1 MPDFSTR
8 SDDVEIMDDLACSG
22 EVVHQTLREI
32 ENINR
37 LLGGNYVTVDGV
49 ARLVGA
55 VHGAQS
61 TVHGPP
67 SMVQPPSLETRF
79 GGRGGREVI
88 LNVTDLGCGGGDLL
102 KLIRRWA
109 LKKGVD
115 LSYTG
120 IDANPNIVAY
130 AQRHTSGAPAIA
142 FETVDIFSD
151 EFKQRKFDIV
161 TGTLFFHHFSSD
173 QLVSF
178 FHQLK
183 QQTSVGIVINDIHRH
198 WFAYYSIK
206 WLTQIF
212 SKSSMVKFDAP
223 LSVLRAF
230 RKSDLQEIMR
240 RAGIEHYTLRWM
252 WAFRWQVVIELR
264 TAGRELRD

>member
-49 ARLVGA
+49 ARLIKA
-55 VHGAQS
+55 VHGPRS
-61 TVHGPP
+61 TVH
-67 SMVQPPSLETRF
+67 
-79 GGRGGREVI
+79 GREVI

-102 KLIRRWA
+102 KLIRKWA
-109 LKKGVD
+109 LKKGVS

-130 AQRHTSGAPAIA
+130 AQAHTSGTPGIA

-151 EFKQRKFDIV
+151 EFKRRKFDIV

-223 LSVLRAF
+223 LSVVRAF
-230 RKSDLQEIMR
+230 RKNELREIMR
-240 RAGIEHYTLRWM
+240 RAGIAHYTLRWM

-264 TAGRELRD
+264 AASGGLRD

>member
-8 SDDVEIMDDLACSG
+8 SDDVEIMDDLACAG

-37 LLGGNYVTVDGV
+37 LLGGNYVTVSGV
-49 ARLVGA
+49 AELVSK
-55 VHGAQS
+55 VHGPQS
-61 TVHGPP
+61 TVHGKMQKG
-67 SMVQPPSLETRF
+67 SSKNKV
-79 GGRGGREVI
+79 

-102 KLIRRWA
+102 KLIRAWA
-109 LKKGVD
+109 KKKGVE
-115 LSYTG
+115 LTYTG

-130 AQRHTSGAPAIA
+130 AQAHTTGTPAIA
-142 FETVDIFSD
+142 FETVDIFSE
-151 EFKQRKFDIV
+151 EFKQRRFDIV
-161 TGTLFFHHFSSD
+161 TGTLFFHHFTSD

-178 FHQLK
+178 FHQLR

-212 SKSSMVKFDAP
+212 SKSAMVRFDAP
-223 LSVLRAF
+223 LSVRRAF
-230 RKSDLQEIMR
+230 RKKDLQDIMR

-252 WAFRWQVVIELR
+252 WAFRWQVVIRL
-264 TAGRELRD
+264 

>member
-1 MPDFSTR
+1 MPDFSKR
-8 SDDVEIMDDLACSG
+8 SDDVEIMDDLACAG

-32 ENINR
+32 ENINH

-49 ARLVGA
+49 RKAIHNRQLAPGNTAESRV
-55 VHGAQS
+55 
-61 TVHGPP
+61 
-67 SMVQPPSLETRF
+67 
-79 GGRGGREVI
+79 

-109 LKKGVD
+109 LKKNVK
-115 LSYTG
+115 LTYTG

-130 AQRHTSGAPAIA
+130 ARAHTSGEPRIT
-142 FETVDIFSD
+142 FETVDILS
-151 EFKQRKFDIV
+151 EAFKQRKFDIV
-161 TGTLFFHHFSSD
+161 VGTLFFHHFSSD

-183 QQTSVGIVINDIHRH
+183 SQTSVGIVINDIHRH

-206 WLTQIF
+206 WLTQLF
-212 SKSSMVKFDAP
+212 SRSSMVKYDAP
-223 LSVLRAF
+223 LSVMRAF
-230 RKSDLQEIMR
+230 QKKELQDIMR

-252 WAFRWQVVIELR
+252 WAFRWQVVI
-264 TAGRELRD
+264 TMK